1 MTDRQFVFDLPHL
14 TALTRADFVAAPANA
29 AALGWIERW
38 PDWPAA
44 ALVLFGPAGAGK
56 THLARI
62 WRDRADARALAP
74 EALGNTTLP
83 NLADEARA
91 VLIDGADSAAEEPL
105 LHLYNMLAERG
116 GHLLLVARE
125 PPARWS
131 VALADLRSRLLAM
144 PAVGVAAPDEELI
157 ATVLV
162 KLFADR
168 RVPVSREVVAF
179 LALRLERS
187 FVAARD
193 AAARLDRAAL
203 AEHRPI
209 TVPLA
214 KRVLFGEDGAGSTPN
229 PSA

>member
-1 MTDRQFVFDLPHL
+1 M
-14 TALTRADFVAAPANA
+14 
-29 AALGWIERW
+29 
-38 PDWPAA
+38 
-44 ALVLFGPAGAGK
+44 
-56 THLARI
+56 
-62 WRDRADARALAP
+62 
-74 EALGNTTLP
+74 
-83 NLADEARA
+83 
-91 VLIDGADSAAEEPL
+91 
-105 LHLYNMLAERG
+105 
-116 GHLLLVARE
+116 ARE

-131 VALADLRSRLLAM
+131 VALADLRSRLLAL
-144 PAVGVAAPDEELI
+144 PAVGVAVPDEELI

-187 FVAARD
+187 FVAAQD
-193 AAARLDRAAL
+193 AVARLDRAAL

-214 KRVLFGEDGAGSTPN
+214 KRVLFGEEGAGSTLN